1 MRVCRQ
7 PSLPPPALMAAGGTA
22 APAWADSGTQPETI
36 VEQAVKAGQA
46 IAA

>member
-1 MRVCRQ
+1 
-7 PSLPPPALMAAGGTA
+7 MAAGGTA